1 MLSCMKGR
9 YLPVEMQG
17 SISFQDIQKTVLGS
31 VIDDMT
37 GRFNVTQYS
46 LLPRSLPIRPTRPA
60 SRVTQLGLPT
70 SGADETIREEG
81 SATYIHTRPINGC
94 SATLIKWPT
103 LGSTHWAS

>member
-70 SGADETIREEG
+70 NGPPWDLRIGPADEAG
-81 SATYIHTRPINGC
+81 LSVDA
-94 SATLIKWPT
+94 
-103 LGSTHWAS
+103 